1 MSSEDDVP
9 VLRFKNQQLGGQV
22 RDRRAR
28 EEDEDGEDE
37 RARAFAL
44 GMNHR
49 ATDDEM
55 GAPRRD
61 RSRAARGS
69 ETRDRGRRT

>member
-1 MSSEDDVP
+1 
-9 VLRFKNQQLGGQV
+9 
-22 RDRRAR
+22 
-28 EEDEDGEDE
+28 
-37 RARAFAL
+37 
-44 GMNHR
+44 MNHR

-61 RSRAARGS
+61 HSRAARGS